1 MNMRNRCV
9 LHLTAY
15 SIYQMNIAE
24 DYMKEIKLTPEQQK
38 LFNANFNREAYEEAK
53 KPIQEAISGSKSFDE
68 LWNKLQ
74 KHECDVEYEDDCTI
88 ISCEVELDRSHM
100 ETEGDYVGACF
111 FIKWYDEA
119 DSGMI
124 DKVELYT
131 SETSNDYLADLLC
144 CIHPET
150 CEITEWVYD
159 NIDDKQ

>member
-15 SIYQMNIAE
+15 SIYLMNTAE
-24 DYMKEIKLTPEQQK
+24 EYMKKIKLTPEQQK
-38 LFNANFNREAYEEAK
+38 LFNANFNRDAYEEAK

-68 LWNKLQ
+68 LWSKLQ
-74 KHECDVEYEDDCTI
+74 KYERDVEYEDDYTI

-100 ETEGDYVGACF
+100 ETECDYVGVCF
-111 FIKWYDEA
+111 YIHWYDETNTG
-119 DSGMI
+119 SI
-124 DKVELYT
+124 HHVKLFS
-131 SETSNDYLADLLC
+131 SETSGEYLADLLC
-144 CIHPET
+144 HIHPDT